1 MNFKNIEEYL
11 IDRFK
16 FTCIDLIDKGWSG
29 DRKYCAHQADGAK
42 VLLRVS
48 SADQHA
54 EKKEEF
60 KMMKAVAALGVPMC
74 LPLYFE
80 SREGFVFSIQS
91 WVNGIEAE
99 EALPK
104 IQCAEQYALGCRA
117 GGLLT
122 KMHSIPAPRSQPDWE
137 ARFNRKIDKKIAGY
151 QTCAIKF
158 DGGEK
163 MIAYINSNRHL
174 LKNRL
179 QTFQHGDYHIGN
191 MMIDGRG
198 KLIVI
203 DFNRCDF
210 GDPWE
215 EFNRIVWCAQT
226 SPPFAKG
233 MINGYFNDNPPI
245 EFWRLLKL
253 YIASNTLSSVYW
265 AVPFGQ
271 KEVGVMLSQA
281 RDILSWYDDMAATI
295 PSWYDQA

>member
-1 MNFKNIEEYL
+1 MDFNAIERYF

-16 FTCIDLIDKGWSG
+16 FARIDLIDKGWSS
-29 DRKYCAHQADGAK
+29 DRKYCAQHADGAK
-42 VLLRVS
+42 ALLRVS
-48 SADQHA
+48 SADQHE
-54 EKKEEF
+54 EKKAEF
-60 KMMKAVAALGVPMC
+60 DMMKAVAGLGVPMC

-80 SREGFVFSIQS
+80 SRGDFVFSIQS
-91 WVNGIEAE
+91 WVDGIEAE

-104 IQCAEQYALGCRA
+104 LTCPEQYALGRRA
-117 GGLLT
+117 GELLL
-122 KMHSIPAPRSQPDWE
+122 KMHSIPAPKSQPDWE
-137 ARFNRKIDKKIAGY
+137 ARFNRKMDKKIAGY
-151 QTCAIKF
+151 KACAIKF

-163 MIAYINSNRHL
+163 MIAYINTSRCL
-174 LKNRL
+174 LKNRP

-191 MMIDGRG
+191 MMLGGRG
-198 KLIVI
+198 ELIII

-215 EFNRIVWCAQT
+215 EFNRIVWCAQK
-226 SPPFAKG
+226 SPLFAKG
-233 MINGYFNDNPPI
+233 MVNGYFNDNPPI

-271 KEVGVMLSQA
+271 REVGVMLLQA

-295 PSWYDQA
+295 PYWYDGA